1 MTLASPD
8 FLLALIAVPLA
19 LLGYLLLDRRRR
31 ARAAGWSAR
40 AMEPNVVR
48 RPPRSIRY
56 VPAVLFLAAL
66 TFLLVGFARPE
77 RILGNAKTGGAV
89 VTLMFDVSGSMNA
102 NDVKPSRIQAA
113 HDLALRFLNEL
124 PSRYRVGIVTFADTA
139 RVVVSPTFDRKA
151 AIAAIPD
158 KVTPLAG
165 TAIGDA
171 IDDGL
176 AATVQTV
183 GKGLPGTRYPPGAI
197 VLFSDGAQT
206 DVGVN
211 PGDAAQQALT
221 EGIPLNAVAF
231 GTPNGFVQQPVSTNG
246 RVSKQTIAVP
256 VDTYTLNQIAQQT
269 NGAFFT
275 GGPHTDLSK
284 VYERLGQH
292 TAHAHVNHD
301 VSRVMAAAAF
311 LFILGGIGL
320 SGLWFGR
327 IA

>member
-1 MTLASPD
+1 MTLASPE
-8 FLLALIAVPLA
+8 LLFALIAVPLA

-31 ARAAGWSAR
+31 ARAAGWSTR
-40 AMEPNVVR
+40 PMEPNIVR
-48 RPPRSIRY
+48 RPPLSIRY
-56 VPAVLFLAAL
+56 VPAVLFLVAL

-89 VTLMFDVSGSMNA
+89 VTLMFDVSGSMDA
-102 NDVKPSRIQAA
+102 KDVKPSRIHAA
-113 HDLALRFLNEL
+113 HALALRFLKQL
-124 PSRYRVGIVTFADTA
+124 PSRYRVGVVTFADTA
-139 RVVVSPTFDRKA
+139 KLVVPPTFNRNA
-151 AIAAIPD
+151 AIAAVPD

-197 VLFSDGAQT
+197 LLFSDGAQT

-221 EGIPLNAVAF
+221 EGIPIDAVAF
-231 GTPNGFVQQPVSTNG
+231 GTPAGYVQQPVEENG
-246 RVSKQTIAVP
+246 RISKQTIAVP
-256 VDTYTLNQIAQQT
+256 VDSYTLNQITQQT
-269 NGAFFT
+269 NGSFFR
-275 GGPHTDLSK
+275 GGPRTDLSK

-292 TAHAHVNHD
+292 TARGRVNHD
-301 VSRVMAAAAF
+301 VSRVAAAAAF
-311 LFILGGIGL
+311 LFIVGGIGL